1 MVQKI
6 TFVITPHDLVK
17 MVEEQKLID
26 NNTKF
31 IMEGAKDGK
40 ITYFHRLISNNENRN
55 STAEI

>member
-40 ITYFHRLISNNENRN
+40 ITYFHR
-55 STAEI
+55 